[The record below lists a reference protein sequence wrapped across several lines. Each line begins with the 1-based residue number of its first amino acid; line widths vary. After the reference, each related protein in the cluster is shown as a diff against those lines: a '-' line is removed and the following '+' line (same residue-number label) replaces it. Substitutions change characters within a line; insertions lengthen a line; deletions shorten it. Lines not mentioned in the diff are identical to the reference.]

1 MAAFRKSKQ
10 FVDQINDEENLDV
23 KLELNFLADLTDTE
37 YKERMGLRAS
47 EQIDIDDL
55 VSSDSEGGRLLKAS

>member
-10 FVDQINDEENLDV
+10 FVDQINDEENLDF